1 MLGKKFE
8 REFDSRTNPAFPY
21 FRQLNVID
29 IVEINKYSNFIS
41 SVGPNRPIIVME
53 YDEKLSQISLG
64 THKYISTS
72 IKVGNF
78 NFKKITA
85 DYSGEIL
92 TIYVFDH
99 QKYDE
104 FNVRLL

>member
-21 FRQLNVID
+21 FRQLNIID

-41 SVGPNRPIIVME
+41 SVGPNRPIIIME
-53 YDEKLSQISLG
+53 YDEKLSQICLG
-64 THKYISTS
+64 TQKYLTTTIR
-72 IKVGNF
+72 VGNF
-78 NFKKITA
+78 NLMKITA
-85 DYSGEIL
+85 DYEGEIL
-92 TIYVFDH
+92 TVYVFDH
-99 QKYDE
+99 QKYDK